1 MRTTLTLDDDV
12 AARLERVRERRRAPL
27 KRIVNDAL
35 REGLARLEDPQPPKR
50 FRTRVRSLGRPM
62 VGNLDN
68 VEEVLDVVQPHE
80 FK

>member
-12 AARLERVRERRRAPL
+12 AARLERERERRRMPL

-35 REGLARLEDPQPPKR
+35 REGLARLEDPQPPQQ
-50 FRTRVRSLGRPM
+50 FQTRVRSLGRPL

-68 VEEVLDVVQPHE
+68 VEEVLDVGEPHE